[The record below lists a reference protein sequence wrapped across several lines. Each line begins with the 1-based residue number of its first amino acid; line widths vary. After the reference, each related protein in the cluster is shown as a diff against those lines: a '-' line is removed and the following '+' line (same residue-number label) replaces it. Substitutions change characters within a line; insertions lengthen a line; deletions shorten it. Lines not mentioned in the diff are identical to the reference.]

1 MPVTNNNN
9 TLVKNTT
16 HKVVIPFYI
25 YAALSF
31 LLATILLF
39 TSSAVFTQHYF
50 QPHTLAVTHVMAL
63 GWGTM
68 MILGASHQLVPV
80 LIEGKLFSD
89 TLAYLSFLLA
99 AVGIPLLVYAFYT
112 FNMSG
117 MAQWGSLLVN
127 AAIVSYLLNLAI
139 SMAKSKNVNVHA
151 VCVFTSAI
159 WLLLTT
165 LAGLLLVYNFSYN
178 LLPSNSL
185 YYLPIHA
192 HMGIIGWFLLL
203 IIGVGSRLIPM
214 FLISKYSNT
223 KLLWIIY
230 SLINAGLI
238 SFILIYLYTLQ
249 TTFYWLPIGVI
260 VAALILFG
268 YYCYQAFRQRIRNQ
282 VDEQMKISLISVFMM
297 LLPIIF
303 LILIITFLLVSSQN
317 IQLTMVYGFSVFF
330 GWITAIILGM
340 TFKTLPFIV
349 WNKVYHQKAGL
360 GKTPN
365 PKDLFNNKIFI
376 IMAICYLTGFIL
388 FITGVLLLKN
398 SLVSCA
404 AMLLLLTALLYNWNV
419 LKILTHKAQIK

>member
-1 MPVTNNNN
+1 MPVTKNNN

-31 LLATILLF
+31 LLAAILLF

-50 QPHTLAVTHVMAL
+50 QPHILAVTHVMAL

-68 MILGASHQLVPV
+68 MILGAGHQLVPV

-89 TLAYLSFLLA
+89 ILAYLSFLLA

-112 FNMSG
+112 FSMG
-117 MAQWGSLLVN
+117 AMAQWGSLLVN
-127 AAIVSYLLNLAI
+127 AAIIFYLLNLAI
-139 SMAKSKNVNVHA
+139 SMVKSKNVNVHT
-151 VCVFTSAI
+151 VCVFTSTI

-165 LAGLLLVYNFSYN
+165 LAGLLLVYNFSYH
-178 LLPSNSL
+178 LLSASSL
-185 YYLPIHA
+185 YYLPVHA

-230 SLINAGLI
+230 SLINVCLV

-249 TTFYWLPIGVI
+249 TTFYWLPIGVM
-260 VAALILFG
+260 VATLILFG
-268 YYCYQAFRQRIRNQ
+268 YYCYKAFRQRIRNH
-282 VDEQMKISLISVFMM
+282 VDEQMKISLVSVFMIF
-297 LLPIIF
+297 LPVIF
-303 LILIITFLLVSSQN
+303 LILIITSLLVSSQN

-330 GWITAIILGM
+330 GWITALILGM

-365 PKDLFNNKIFI
+365 PKDLFDNRIFI
-376 IMAICYLTGFIL
+376 MMAICYITGFIL
-388 FITGVLLLKN
+388 FISGVLLLKT
-398 SLVSCA
+398 SLVSYA
-404 AMLLLLTALLYNWNV
+404 SFVLLITALLYNWNV
-419 LKILTHKAQIK
+419 LKILTHKPMIK